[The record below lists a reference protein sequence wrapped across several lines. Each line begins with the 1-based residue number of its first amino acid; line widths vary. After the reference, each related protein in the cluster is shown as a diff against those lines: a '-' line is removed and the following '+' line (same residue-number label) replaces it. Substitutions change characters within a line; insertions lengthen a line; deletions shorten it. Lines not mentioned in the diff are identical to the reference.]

1 MFLKKKDL
9 IVYTLK
15 VDGMRC
21 GMCETHVNDIV
32 RRNFNVKKVKSSVSK
47 GETIIY
53 SEKEID
59 IEKIAS
65 LLKDSGY
72 IVSSFEKD

>member
-1 MFLKKKDL
+1 MFFKKKDL

-32 RRNFNVKKVKSSVSK
+32 RRNINVKKVKSSVSK

-72 IVSSFEKD
+72 IVSSFQKD

>member
-72 IVSSFEKD
+72 IVSSFQKD